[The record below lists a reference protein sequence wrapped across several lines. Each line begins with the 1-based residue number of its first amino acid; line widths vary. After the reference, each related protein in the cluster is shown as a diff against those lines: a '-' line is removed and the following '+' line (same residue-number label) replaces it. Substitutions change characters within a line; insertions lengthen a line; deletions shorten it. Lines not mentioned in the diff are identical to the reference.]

1 MYALWISMTIS
12 CAAAA
17 TARADVSYQEEVVN
31 SGIGP
36 KKIGARKT
44 TNRIYI
50 KGDRQRIHSEIETTA
65 KSGKKPTHGRPADAS
80 TILQL
85 DRSTVLEIDHEQLIY
100 SRRSLPGL
108 DRAARLDRGGMPGPM
123 GAATTRAAAKRRAAD
138 KRTAAAVDARERK
151 ISFRTRALPD
161 TSTINGISCKRIAAE
176 LVARHYIPGTKKVRR
191 ENRYLYQAWVAT
203 EFPGYEEIRRFN
215 QHQSEKTSYPLL
227 ASGGLDQ
234 LANSVDDY
242 DDLQE
247 KLAEVEGFPIQSEL
261 KVFTKAAGQKEKQL
275 LRLQRKV
282 ASLTHTPLPDSLFE
296 PSKDLR
302 LVAP

>member
-1 MYALWISMTIS
+1 MYVLWISLTIAF
-12 CAAAA
+12 AAAA
-17 TARADVSYQEEVVN
+17 TVRADVSYQEEVVN
-31 SGIGP
+31 SGMGP
-36 KKIGARKT
+36 RKIGARKT
-44 TNRIYI
+44 MNRIYI

-65 KSGKKPTHGRPADAS
+65 KGIKKPTHGRPADAS

-85 DRSTVLEIDHEQLIY
+85 DRSTVLEINHEQHIY
-100 SRRSLPGL
+100 SRRSLP
-108 DRAARLDRGGMPGPM
+108 RLDRGEMPGPT
-123 GAATTRAAAKRRAAD
+123 GAAIARAAAKRRVAD
-138 KRTAAAVDARERK
+138 KRTAAAVDAREPQ

-176 LVARHYIPGTKKVRR
+176 LVARHYIPGTQKVRR
-191 ENRYLYQAWVAT
+191 ENRYLYQAWIAT

-261 KVFTKAAGQKEKQL
+261 KVFTKVAGQKEKQL

-302 LVAP
+302 LVAPTLRGL

>member
-1 MYALWISMTIS
+1 MRVVWISMTIAF
-12 CAAAA
+12 AAAA

-31 SGIGP
+31 SGMGP

-65 KSGKKPTHGRPADAS
+65 KSVKKSTRGGPADAS

-85 DRSTVLEIDHEQLIY
+85 DRSTVLEINHEQLIY
-100 SRRSLPGL
+100 SRRSLP
-108 DRAARLDRGGMPGPM
+108 RLDRGGMPGPM

-138 KRTAAAVDARERK
+138 KRTAAAVNARERE

-161 TSTINGISCKRIAAE
+161 TATINGISCKRIAAE
-176 LVARHYIPGTKKVRR
+176 LVARHYIPGTQKVRR
-191 ENRYLYQAWVAT
+191 ENRYLYQAWIAT

-247 KLAEVEGFPIQSEL
+247 KLAEIEGFPIQSEL
-261 KVFTKAAGQKEKQL
+261 KVFTKAAGQKERQL